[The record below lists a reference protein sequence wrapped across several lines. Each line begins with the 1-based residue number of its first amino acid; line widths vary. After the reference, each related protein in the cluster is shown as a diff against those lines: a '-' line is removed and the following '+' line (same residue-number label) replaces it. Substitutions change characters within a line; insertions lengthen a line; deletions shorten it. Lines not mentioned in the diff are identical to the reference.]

1 MKNLKITAKLL
12 DGRVNSN
19 DGLFHL
25 DSILAYAWM
34 LVHHPD
40 ILQNRDLTID
50 NLIEP
55 NLPLEKDNNGRWKTS
70 VGFYRQYTEIVEYWH
85 KKINDF
91 DAAIYVDFQ
100 GKRGKIDSQ
109 KGEFK
114 AYRMPQL
121 IRLIS
126 DIEFYCVGDPD
137 GIRDLLSLVTN
148 IGKKGSQ
155 GYGYVKEWKIEEIAD
170 DYTDYGPY
178 GIMRTVPFKG
188 ELPNDGQVYQ
198 IKKMRLKPPYHFFKG
213 RVPCIIPNV
222 RRDKLA

>member
-1 MKNLKITAKLL
+1 MKNLKITARLL
-12 DGRVNSN
+12 DGRVNSS
-19 DGLFHL
+19 DGLFNF

-34 LVHHPD
+34 LENHPD
-40 ILQNRDLTID
+40 ELLNNSLKLD

-55 NLPLEKDNNGRWKTS
+55 KLPLARDENGRWKTS
-70 VGFYRQYTEIVEYWH
+70 VGFYVQYAETVEYWH

-91 DAAIYVDFQ
+91 DAGIYVDFQ

-121 IRLIS
+121 IRIIS

-137 GIRDLLSLVTN
+137 GIHSLLRFVMN

-155 GYGYVKEWKIEEIAD
+155 GYGYVKEWIIEDVED
-170 DYTDYGPY
+170 DYTDIGPY
-178 GIMRTVPFKG
+178 GIMRTKPFTG
-188 ELPNDGQVYQ
+188 ELPDDGQTYQ
-198 IKKMRLKPPYHFFKG
+198 IRKMRLKPPYHLHTD

-222 RRDKLA
+222 RREKLA

>member
-19 DGLFHL
+19 DGLFNL

-40 ILQNRDLTID
+40 ILQNRDLRMENI
-50 NLIEP
+50 IEP
-55 NLPLEKDNNGRWKTS
+55 DLPLAKDQDGRWKAS
-70 VGFYRQYTEIVEYWH
+70 VGFYVQYAETVEYWH

-100 GKRGKIDSQ
+100 GKRGKINSQ
-109 KGEFK
+109 AGEFK
-114 AYRMPQL
+114 SYRVPQL
-121 IRLIS
+121 IRIVS

-137 GIRDLLSLVTN
+137 GIRGLLSLVTN

-155 GYGYVKEWKIEEIAD
+155 GYGYVKEWKIEEIAE

-178 GIMRTVPFKG
+178 GIMRTKPFAG
-188 ELPNDGQVYQ
+188 ELPDDGQTYQ
-198 IKKMRLKPPYHFFKG
+198 IRKMRLKPPYHLHID

-222 RRDKLA
+222 RREKLI

>member
-19 DGLFHL
+19 DGLFNL

-34 LVHHPD
+34 LIHHPD
-40 ILQNRDLTID
+40 ILQNRDLRID

-55 NLPLEKDNNGRWKTS
+55 DLPLAKDEDGRWKTS
-70 VGFYRQYTEIVEYWH
+70 VGFYIQYEERIEYWH

-91 DAAIYVDFQ
+91 DALTYVNFE
-100 GKRGKIDSQ
+100 GKRGKINSQ
-109 KGEFK
+109 SGEFK

-121 IRLIS
+121 IRVVS
-126 DIEFYCVGDPD
+126 DIQFYCVGDPD
-137 GIRDLLSLVTN
+137 EIHRLLSLVTN

-155 GYGYVKEWKIEEIAD
+155 GYGYVKEWFIEEIEN
-170 DYTDYGPY
+170 DYSDIGPY
-178 GIMRTVPFKG
+178 GIMRPKPFTG
-188 ELPNDGQVYQ
+188 EYLDTGESYL
-198 IKKMRLKPPYHFFKG
+198 IKKIRLKPPYHLHVD

-222 RRDKLA
+222 RREKLV

>member
-19 DGLFHL
+19 DGLFNL

-34 LVHHPD
+34 LIHHPD
-40 ILQNRDLTID
+40 ILQNRDLRID

-55 NLPLEKDNNGRWKTS
+55 DLPLAKDEDGRWKTS
-70 VGFYRQYTEIVEYWH
+70 VGFYIQYEERIEYWH

-91 DAAIYVDFQ
+91 DALTYVNFE
-100 GKRGKIDSQ
+100 GKRGKINSQ
-109 KGEFK
+109 SGEFK

-121 IRLIS
+121 IRVVS
-126 DIEFYCVGDPD
+126 DIQFYCVGDPD
-137 GIRDLLSLVTN
+137 EIRRLLSLITN

-155 GYGYVKEWKIEEIAD
+155 GYGYVREWVIEEIEN
-170 DYTDYGPY
+170 DYSDIGPY
-178 GIMRTVPFKG
+178 GIMRPKPFTG
-188 ELPNDGQVYQ
+188 EYLDTGESYL
-198 IKKMRLKPPYHFFKG
+198 IKKIRLKPPYHLHVD

-222 RRDKLA
+222 RREKLV

>member
-1 MKNLKITAKLL
+1 MKNLLVTAKLL

-40 ILQNRDLTID
+40 ILQNRDLRMD

-55 NLPLEKDNNGRWKTS
+55 NLPLAKDEDGNWKAS
-70 VGFYRQYTEIVEYWH
+70 LGFYKQYDEKIEYWH

-91 DAAIYVDFQ
+91 DALQYVDFQ

-109 KGEFK
+109 KGFYK
-114 AYRMPQL
+114 AYRIPQI
-121 IRLIS
+121 IRIIG
-126 DIEFYCVGDPD
+126 DIEFYCVGDP
-137 GIRDLLSLVTN
+137 IEIQKYLSYVTN

-155 GYGYVKEWKIEEIAD
+155 GYGYVKEWLVEEVED
-170 DYTDYGPY
+170 DYSDIGPY
-178 GIMRTVPFKG
+178 GIMRPKPFTG

-198 IKKMRLKPPYHFFKG
+198 IRKVRLKPPYHLHTD

-222 RRDKLA
+222 RREA

>member
-12 DGRVNSN
+12 DGRVNSH
-19 DGLFHL
+19 DGLFNL

-40 ILQNRDLTID
+40 ELQNNFLTSE

-55 NLPLEKDNNGRWKTS
+55 DLPLAKDENGRWKTS
-70 VGFYRQYTEIVEYWH
+70 LGFYVQYDEIVEYWH
-85 KKINDF
+85 KKINNF
-91 DAAIYVDFQ
+91 DAEKYVDFK
-100 GKRGKIDSQ
+100 GRRGKIDSQ

-114 AYRMPQL
+114 AYRMPQI
-121 IRLIS
+121 IRVIS
-126 DIEFYCVGDPD
+126 DIEFYCVGDPNE
-137 GIRDLLSLVTN
+137 IKRYLSWVTN

-155 GYGYVKEWKIEEIAD
+155 GYGYVKEWVIEEID
-170 DYTDYGPY
+170 GDYSDYGPY
-178 GIMRTVPFKG
+178 GIMRTKPFTG
-188 ELPNDGQVYQ
+188 ELPNDGQTYQ
-198 IKKMRLKPPYHFFKG
+198 IKKMRLKPPYHLHVD